1 MTPVSSARVNGQRLL
16 LRAASLLL
24 LAAPAMVRAEP
35 SCSARIDARD
45 NGRWPAPLDRRVTL
59 HNHDL
64 ALRDALDR
72 LGAAARVRLSYSSE
86 LLELDRRVCVSYGS
100 VAVGTVLSDLLDGTS
115 VTPIVAGNDQVVLAP
130 ATPRRQTSTRA
141 EQSVNILDRVYVN
154 GQALSVSP
162 RSLSSAVTSIDRAQ
176 LAKQTGGS
184 LSQTLNGVV
193 PGLWLWDQAPAS
205 LIAQYGSMRGA
216 SSFGVSAPKVYID
229 GIEVANPLLVTEL
242 SPDAVERIDVIRGPQ
257 GAALYG
263 ADAIAGVV
271 NITMRHD
278 AGDGSE
284 LARLRSS
291 AGVSHS
297 VFATRPVLVQEHTLS
312 LRGGNDLRSSTLS
325 ISLGSV
331 GSYVPGG
338 QSWNARG
345 DGGFRLVGERS
356 MLTGTSRFY
365 VKDAG
370 VTTSTLVASGSTPIN
385 SMQNDRDTW
394 RDMGRGD
401 DRPPDPSGG
410 VATTQSIRE
419 YTLGT
424 TGTLF
429 TGERWSHALTVGI
442 DGYRLS
448 GDPTATLTP
457 IPSALDSA
465 LRAARG
471 GADRATLRASSEG
484 RFGAPDGVAATVNFA
499 AEHSMLQQ
507 RSAYDMMPA
516 ADRSYSGWETNSGV
530 IGQADASWRSALY
543 ATTGLRIERDAGLG
557 ATNGLVS
564 LPMLGGAAVHD
575 FGPVMTKLR
584 ASYGKSIR
592 PAGSAL
598 RSSWIGREALLKTGF
613 TPEEQGGVE
622 AGLDATVG
630 RTFALHVTRFDQ
642 TAYSL
647 IQPVLVRSSLLPA
660 PDAQSQMIY
669 SLQNVGQISNRGWE
683 LESSLTRG
691 QLTVGGTLSL
701 VDSRVRRLAF
711 DYRGDLQTGD
721 RMLGVPARTAGLTT
735 TWTALRWSTSLTLAR
750 ADDWINYD
758 ALALAMTS
766 PVARPT
772 GLQLRDY
779 WRFYPG
785 VTRLDASFTR
795 QFFSGFSLVLTGR
808 NLLDVQRGE
817 PDNLTVLPGRTL
829 SAGLEAKF

>member
-1 MTPVSSARVNGQRLL
+1 MTPVSSAWGRGQLL
-16 LRAASLLL
+16 LRAALLLL
-24 LAAPAMVRAEP
+24 LAAPAIVRAEP
-35 SCSARIDARD
+35 SCSARIDARY
-45 NGRWPAPLDRRVTL
+45 NRNWPSPLDRPVTL
-59 HNHDL
+59 HGRDL

-72 LGAAARVRLSYSSE
+72 LAAAARLRLSYSSE
-86 LLELDRRVCVSYGS
+86 LLELDRRICVSYDS
-100 VAVGTVLSDLLDGTS
+100 VAAGSVLSDLLDGS
-115 VTPIVAGNDQVVLAP
+115 ALTPVVAGNDQVVLAP
-130 ATPRRQTSTRA
+130 AAPRRQVTTHA
-141 EQSVNILDRVYVN
+141 EQSVNILERVYVN
-154 GQALSVSP
+154 GQALGVSP
-162 RSLSSAVTSIDRAQ
+162 RGLSSAVTSIDRAQ

-184 LSQTLNGVV
+184 LSQTLNGAV

-205 LIAQYGSMRGA
+205 LIAQYGSLRGA

-229 GIEVANPLLVTEL
+229 GIEVANPLLLTEL
-242 SPDAVERIDVIRGPQ
+242 SPDAVERIDVIRGPE

-278 AGDGSE
+278 GGDGGE
-284 LARLRSS
+284 LARVRSS
-291 AGVSHS
+291 AGMSHS
-297 VFATRPVLVQEHTLS
+297 AFATRPVLVQDHTLS
-312 LRGGNDLRSSTLS
+312 LRGGNELKSSSLS

-345 DGGFRLVGERS
+345 DGGFRVVGERS
-356 MLTGTSRFY
+356 MFTGTARFY
-365 VKDAG
+365 AKDAG
-370 VTTSTLVASGSTPIN
+370 VSTSPLVGSSSTPIN
-385 SMQNDRDTW
+385 SMQNDRDDW
-394 RDMGRGD
+394 REMGSGD
-401 DRPPDPSGG
+401 ARPPDPSSG
-410 VATTQSIRE
+410 AATQSIRE

-429 TGERWSHALTVGI
+429 TGERWTHALTVGI

-448 GDPTATLTP
+448 GDPTTALTP

-484 RFGAPDGVAATVNFA
+484 RFGAPEGTAATVTFA

-507 RSAYDMMPA
+507 HSAYNMLPA
-516 ADRSYSGWETNSGV
+516 DDRSYSGWETNTGV
-530 IGQADASWRSALY
+530 IGQLDASWRNALF

-564 LPMLGGAAVHD
+564 LPMLGGAAAHD
-575 FGPVMTKLR
+575 FGQVKTKLR

-598 RSSWIGREALLKTGF
+598 RSSWIGREALLQTGF
-613 TPEEQGGVE
+613 APEEQAGIE
-622 AGLDATVG
+622 AGIDATVG
-630 RTFALHVTRFDQ
+630 RAFALHVTRFDQ

-647 IQPVLVRSSLLPA
+647 IQPVLVKSSLLPA
-660 PDAQSQMIY
+660 PNAEARMMY

-683 LESSLTRG
+683 LESSLTAG
-691 QLTVGGTLSL
+691 QLTVGGSLSL

-735 TWTALRWSTSLTLAR
+735 TWSALRWSTSLTVVR
-750 ADDWINYD
+750 AEDWINYD
-758 ALALAMTS
+758 ALALATTS
-766 PVARPT
+766 PTARPA
-772 GLQLRDY
+772 GLGLRDY
-779 WRFYPG
+779 WRLYPG
-785 VTRLDASFTR
+785 VTRLDASFSR
-795 QFFSGFSLVLTGR
+795 QFFSGFSFVLTGH